1 MPRVGEERRSRGGSK
16 KKEGKEGSLGGRGS
30 VNGMAVGMGVVGA
43 EGGEQYKAIAHAQ
56 QPRGAAGKGSARPT
70 AVEAG
75 TLLPPMD
82 VLCRGGLRS
91 GMQHIFA
98 VAVCAW
104 REEGGRG
111 GVRRARINVPAPLDS
126 VGWCGKC
133 IARIKAT

>member
-1 MPRVGEERRSRGGSK
+1 MPRVGEGRRSREGLK

-30 VNGMAVGMGVVGA
+30 VNGRAVGMGVVGA
-43 EGGEQYKAIAHAQ
+43 EGGEQHKARAHAQ

-82 VLCRGGLRS
+82 VFRS
-91 GMQHIFA
+91 GMRHIFA

-104 REEGGRG
+104 PGGR
-111 GVRRARINVPAPLDS
+111 
-126 VGWCGKC
+126 W
-133 IARIKAT
+133 